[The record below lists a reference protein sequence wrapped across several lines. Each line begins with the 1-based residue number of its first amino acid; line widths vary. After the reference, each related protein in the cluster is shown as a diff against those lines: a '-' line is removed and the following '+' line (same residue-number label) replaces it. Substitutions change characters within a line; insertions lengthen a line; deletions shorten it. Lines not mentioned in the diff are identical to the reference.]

1 MERMGTWNETEE
13 AAPELAAAVRAR
25 FEAHGMGLMA
35 TLRRDG
41 APRISGIE
49 PLFALGELW
58 LGMMPDSLKGA
69 DLRRDPRLALHSAT
83 EDKDVKEGD
92 AKISGRAVEVTAEG
106 LRQEYL
112 EALSAA
118 TGFEPEGCDVFR
130 VEVTGL
136 SLIRPAGDHL
146 DIHAWSEGAEAR
158 LIERS

>member
-1 MERMGTWNETEE
+1 MSTWNETEV
-13 AAPELAAAVRAR
+13 AAPELAAAVRGR

-41 APRISGIE
+41 SPRISGIE

-58 LGMMPDSLKGA
+58 LGMMPNSLKGA

-83 EDKDVKEGD
+83 EDKDVTRGD
-92 AKISGRAVEVTAEG
+92 AKIAGRAVEVTAAG
-106 LRQEYL
+106 VKQDYL

-118 TGFEPEGCDVFR
+118 TGFEPAECDVFR

-136 SLIRPAGDHL
+136 SMIQPAGDHL
-146 DIHAWSEGAEAR
+146 DIHAWVEGGEAR
-158 LIERS
+158 LLQRS

>member
-1 MERMGTWNETEE
+1 MSTWSETEA
-13 AAPELAAAVRAR
+13 AAPELAAAVRGR

-41 APRISGIE
+41 SPRISGIE

-92 AKISGRAVEVTAEG
+92 AKIAGRAVEITAEG
-106 LRQEYL
+106 VRQEYL
-112 EALSAA
+112 EALSEA
-118 TGFEPEGCDVFR
+118 TGFEPEDCQVFR

-146 DIHAWSEGAEAR
+146 DIHSWREGGEAR